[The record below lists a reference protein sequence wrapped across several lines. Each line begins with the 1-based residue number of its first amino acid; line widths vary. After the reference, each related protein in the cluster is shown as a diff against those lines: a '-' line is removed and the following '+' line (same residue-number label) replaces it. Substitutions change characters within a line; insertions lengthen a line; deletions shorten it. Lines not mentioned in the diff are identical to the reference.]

1 MQREKNRTEN
11 SILECVKKS
20 TVRRVNEE
28 HTMQREMA
36 ELNRLKQNKNI
47 KYS

>member
-1 MQREKNRTEN
+1 MCEEEYN
-11 SILECVKKS
+11 
-20 TVRRVNEE
+20 VRRVNEE

-36 ELNRLKQNKNI
+36 ELNRLKKNKNR

>member
-11 SILECVKKS
+11 NILECVNKS

-28 HTMQREMA
+28 HIMQREMA
-36 ELNRLKQNKNI
+36 ELNRLKQNKNR